1 MNLMQLL
8 TLILGAA
15 ENVVPIFIHNPQSQ
29 KIEGVVIGTV
39 NGVLQGL
46 QTNPVPAAL
55 KYWPSILPR
64 TSSLLMMRI
73 SSLETRSMMGFGVP
87 AGASTACHEIASKSG

>member
-29 KIEGVVIGTV
+29 KIEGVVVGTV

-46 QTNPVPAAL
+46 QTGT
-55 KYWPSILPR
+55 
-64 TSSLLMMRI
+64 TSG
-73 SSLETRSMMGFGVP
+73 TQ
-87 AGASTACHEIASKSG
+87 KS

>member
-55 KYWPSILPR
+55 KS
-64 TSSLLMMRI
+64 
-73 SSLETRSMMGFGVP
+73 
-87 AGASTACHEIASKSG
+87 